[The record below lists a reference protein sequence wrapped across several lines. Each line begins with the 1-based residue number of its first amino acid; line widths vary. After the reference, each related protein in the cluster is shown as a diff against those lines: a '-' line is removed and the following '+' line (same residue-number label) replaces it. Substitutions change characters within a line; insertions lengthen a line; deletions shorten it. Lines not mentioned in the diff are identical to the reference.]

1 MSGSDLP
8 LSREQCKVIIGN
20 VPKITL
26 VFRSEMD
33 LGGASETA
41 ARTPLL
47 QEQEEAGGLEE
58 AGAEAGGL
66 GQEEA
71 GAVGPGAREA
81 TWAFW
86 VERDAADIEIGDRLR
101 LFK

>member
-1 MSGSDLP
+1 M
-8 LSREQCKVIIGN
+8 IGN

-33 LGGASETA
+33 LGGVSEIA

-47 QEQEEAGGLEE
+47 QEQGEAGGLEE
-58 AGAEAGGL
+58 AGAEAGGV
-66 GQEEA
+66 EEA
-71 GAVGPGAREA
+71 GAVGAGAPEA
-81 TWAFW
+81 RGQAASW